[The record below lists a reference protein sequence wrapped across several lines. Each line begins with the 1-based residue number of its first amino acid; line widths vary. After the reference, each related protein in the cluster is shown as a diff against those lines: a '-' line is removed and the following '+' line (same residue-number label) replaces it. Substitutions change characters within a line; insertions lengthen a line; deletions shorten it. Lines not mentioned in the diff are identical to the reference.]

1 MKNCFFEEA
10 SNSLGETFIAEIFL
24 RDGGLPQLVCKY
36 LGIIYTDQ
44 VQGYQVL
51 NLVILGTSYQIL

>member
-1 MKNCFFEEA
+1 MENCFFEET
-10 SNSLGETFIAEIFL
+10 SNSLGETFIAEICL
-24 RDGGLPQLVCKY
+24 RDGGLPQLVYKY

-51 NLVILGTSYQIL
+51 NLVILGTCYQIL